1 MGTTIILGLDV
12 GGTKTTGK
20 CQLHSNGTVDEL
32 EQIDT
37 TGLNLKMAGVDAVC
51 DLISDIVESS
61 RKSHSNATDADS
73 RPSTGAIVCAGIAG
87 AGSKRDRQQLSK
99 HFQEKNPG
107 DIMIVHADTSGSNVY
122 ARDRA
127 GRVVSAGGWGRLIGD
142 PGSGYQIGLESLRVL
157 SERIDESGSKNLRL
171 NEDDVML
178 KILDREFDLTTRED
192 VIEFVYNS
200 RESPAILARAVVM
213 AAQNGDTSAQ
223 NILLDE
229 IQYFV
234 CQIERLTRNVTHIDK
249 KFVHMGGLAAENH
262 FSELFSQEMRRKL
275 PEWESTLAD
284 ESPAAGA
291 FRLAQSHAAAL

>member
-1 MGTTIILGLDV
+1 
-12 GGTKTTGK
+12 
-20 CQLHSNGTVDEL
+20 
-32 EQIDT
+32 
-37 TGLNLKMAGVDAVC
+37 
-51 DLISDIVESS
+51 
-61 RKSHSNATDADS
+61 
-73 RPSTGAIVCAGIAG
+73 
-87 AGSKRDRQQLSK
+87 
-99 HFQEKNPG
+99 
-107 DIMIVHADTSGSNVY
+107 
-122 ARDRA
+122 
-127 GRVVSAGGWGRLIGD
+127 
-142 PGSGYQIGLESLRVL
+142 
-157 SERIDESGSKNLRL
+157 
-171 NEDDVML
+171 ML